1 MLLCRFRRWFHLF
14 AKMRVPTTSAHI
26 CRCQF
31 PRREKETKEMYK
43 TRERRE
49 RFPDAHTKR
58 REQQKQE
65 QPKKKKSSKEETTHQ
80 TPHAADDKPVGN
92 PGGDRTDADES
103 RERRSRIRSSHD
115 VVFFLLL
122 KIVFQMVR
130 PFPNSKF
137 LHFSKRYDDDAKRD
151 DDARWWWCAKRSFS
165 VSRSLCLLEEDFES
179 IDSFL
184 SSSVY
189 QREF

>member
-1 MLLCRFRRWFHLF
+1 
-14 AKMRVPTTSAHI
+14 
-26 CRCQF
+26 
-31 PRREKETKEMYK
+31 MYK

-92 PGGDRTDADES
+92 PGGNRTDADES
-103 RERRSRIRSSHD
+103 RERRSRIRSSHGIL
-115 VVFFLLL
+115 FSEEFL
-122 KIVFQMVR
+122 MVR
-130 PFPNSKF
+130 PFPIEIA
-137 LHFSKRYDDDAKRD
+137 LHFQNDDDAKRD
-151 DDARWWWCAKRSFS
+151 DERWCTKRSGI
-165 VSRSLCLLEEDFES
+165 SRILCLLEERDDES

-184 SSSVY
+184 LSSSV
-189 QREF
+189 

>member
-1 MLLCRFRRWFHLF
+1 M
-14 AKMRVPTTSAHI
+14 
-26 CRCQF
+26 
-31 PRREKETKEMYK
+31 
-43 TRERRE
+43 RRE
-49 RFPDAHTKR
+49 RETKDTKLER
-58 REQQKQE
+58 RDSPTHKEQQQKQR
-65 QPKKKKSSKEETTHQ
+65 EEEELKTYQ

-92 PGGDRTDADES
+92 SRRNRADADES

-115 VVFFLLL
+115 GVFFLLL
-122 KIVFQMVR
+122 KIVFKRWSVLFQ
-130 PFPNSKF
+130 SKF
-137 LHFSKRYDDDAKRD
+137 LHFSKRYDDDAKRF
-151 DDARWWWCAKRSFS
+151 DDALCWWCAKRSFS